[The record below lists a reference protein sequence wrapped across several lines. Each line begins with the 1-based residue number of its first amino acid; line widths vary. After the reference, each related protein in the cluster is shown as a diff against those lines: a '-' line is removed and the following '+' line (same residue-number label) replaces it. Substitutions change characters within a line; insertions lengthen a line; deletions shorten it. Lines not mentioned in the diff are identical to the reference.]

1 MKKVIVYD
9 YKINGT
15 PIAIY
20 DADNGVI
27 IEKAMSMPFYNT
39 AGGLVHEASDWQDC
53 NIPAEEFGDI
63 QQEDDFLFLLDNE

>member
-1 MKKVIVYD
+1 MKVTVYD

-15 PIAIY
+15 PVAVY

-27 IEKAMSMPFYNT
+27 IEEAMSMPFYNT